1 MSAETQ
7 SSRDDEIAVLL
18 RGFGPFGML
27 AIAVILL
34 ADVIV
39 KPLSAV
45 LVLLW
50 AQRSHTPWREIGYVR
65 PRSWIGELALGIVAG
80 VVFKLAMK
88 SLVMPL
94 LVDDPIN
101 HAYHYLVGNPAA
113 LPGMLYALIIGAG
126 FGEETVFRGYLFERL
141 GKLFGKGTGAKA
153 AIVLITT
160 ALFALGHYSNMG
172 LAGVEQ
178 ATITGLVFGTIFAF
192 TGRIWM
198 LMCMHAAFDVTA
210 LAIIY
215 WDLESDVAHLLFK

>member
-1 MSAETQ
+1 MPH
-7 SSRDDEIAVLL
+7 SSQDDEIAVLL

-80 VVFKLAMK
+80 VAFKLAMK

-113 LPGMLYALIIGAG
+113 LPGMLYALVIGAG

-160 ALFALGHYSNMG
+160 AVFALGHYSNMG
-172 LAGVEQ
+172 VAGVEQ
-178 ATITGLVFGTIFAF
+178 ATITGLVFGAIFAF